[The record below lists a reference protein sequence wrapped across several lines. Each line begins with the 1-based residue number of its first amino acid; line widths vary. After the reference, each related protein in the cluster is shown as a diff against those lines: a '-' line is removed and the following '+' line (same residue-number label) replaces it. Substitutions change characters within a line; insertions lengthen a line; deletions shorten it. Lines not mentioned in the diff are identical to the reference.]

1 MGKVTLDLGNHLQAR
16 MTEPTIDQLNEL
28 TNAGII
34 SDLAITWSDVA
45 PVDQAKALEY
55 LSQQMSAEQQELI

>member
-1 MGKVTLDLGNHLQAR
+1 
-16 MTEPTIDQLNEL
+16 MTPTIDQLNDL
-28 TNAGII
+28 TDKGLI
-34 SDLAITWSDVA
+34 SDNSVHWRDVA